1 MKVLISLVD
10 EEEAAEAIAG
20 GADIID
26 VKNPKEGALGANFP
40 WVIKR
45 IRKITPKKIEVSC
58 TLGDMPNFPGAT
70 SLAAAGAA
78 TTGVNYLKAGLSE
91 LKTKD
96 EAVYLMRNVVRA
108 VRECD
113 PTIKVACVGYADA
126 ERTGSLNPLLIPEIA
141 YKAEADFAMI
151 DTAVKDG
158 NSLFTFLT
166 ADTLKRFMAKS
177 RDRGLK
183 VALAGSLKKE
193 DLPAIYALGA
203 DVVGL
208 RSVACTGGD
217 RIKGRITKRN
227 VEELVEIVRRLD
239 KHNQVKV

>member
-1 MKVLISLVD
+1 MKVLISIVD
-10 EEEAAEAIAG
+10 EAEAAEAIAG

-45 IRKITPKKIEVSC
+45 IRKITPAKIEVSC
-58 TLGDMPNFPGAT
+58 TIGDLPNLPGAT

-78 TTGVNYLKAGLSE
+78 TTGVNYIKAGLSE

-96 EAVYLMRNVVRA
+96 EAVYLMQTVVRA

-113 PTIKVACVGYADA
+113 PTIKVATVGYADA
-126 ERTGSLNPLLIPEIA
+126 ERIGSINPLLIPEIA

-158 NSLFTFLT
+158 KGLFAFLT
-166 ADTLKRFMAKS
+166 ANTLKRFMAKS

-193 DLPAIYALGA
+193 DLPAVYALGA

-208 RSVACTGGD
+208 RSVACTEGD
-217 RIKGRITKRN
+217 RVKGRITKRK
-227 VEELVEIVRRLD
+227 VEEIVEIVRHLD
-239 KHNQVKV
+239 NNEVRI

>member
-1 MKVLISLVD
+1 MKVLISVVH

-20 GADIID
+20 TADIID

-40 WVIKR
+40 WVLKR
-45 IRKITPKKIEVSC
+45 IRKITPKKIGVSC
-58 TLGDMPNFPGAT
+58 TVGDMPNLPGAT

-78 TTGVNYLKAGLSE
+78 TTGVNYIKAGLSE

-96 EAVYLMRNVVRA
+96 DAVYLMRNVVRA

-113 PTIKVACVGYADA
+113 PTIKIATVGYADA
-126 ERTGSLNPLLIPEIA
+126 IRTGSINPLFIPEVA

-158 NSLFTFLT
+158 SSLFTFLT
-166 ADTLKRFMAKS
+166 ANTLKRFIAKS

-217 RIKGRITKRN
+217 RVKGRITRRN

-239 KHNQVKV
+239 KHHEVKV

>member
-1 MKVLISLVD
+1 MKVLISVVD

-20 GADIID
+20 GANIID

-45 IRKITPKKIEVSC
+45 IRKITPKRIEVSC
-58 TLGDMPNFPGAT
+58 TLGDMPNLPGAT

-78 TTGVNYLKAGLSE
+78 TTGVNYIKAGLRE

-96 EAVYLMRNVVRA
+96 DAVYLMWNVVRA

-113 PTIKVACVGYADA
+113 PTIKVATVGYADA
-126 ERTGSLNPLLIPEIA
+126 ERTGSINPLLIPEVA

-158 NSLFTFLT
+158 SSLFTFLT
-166 ADTLKRFMAKS
+166 T
-177 RDRGLK
+177 
-183 VALAGSLKKE
+183 
-193 DLPAIYALGA
+193 
-203 DVVGL
+203 
-208 RSVACTGGD
+208 
-217 RIKGRITKRN
+217 
-227 VEELVEIVRRLD
+227 
-239 KHNQVKV
+239 

>member
-1 MKVLISLVD
+1 VKVLISVVD

-58 TLGDMPNFPGAT
+58 TLGDMPNLPGAT
-70 SLAAAGAA
+70 SLAATGAA
-78 TTGVNYLKAGLSE
+78 TTGVNYVKAGLSE
-91 LKTKD
+91 LKSKD
-96 EAVYLMRNVVRA
+96 DAVFLMLNVVRA
-108 VRECD
+108 VRECN
-113 PTIKVACVGYADA
+113 PTVKIAAVGYADA
-126 ERTGSLNPLLIPEIA
+126 ERIGSINPLLVPDIA
-141 YKAEADFAMI
+141 YKAEADFAML
-151 DTAVKDG
+151 DTAVKNG

-166 ADTLKRFMAKS
+166 TDRLKRFMSKS

-183 VALAGSLKKE
+183 VALAGALKKE
-193 DLPAIYALGA
+193 DLPAVYALDA

-227 VEELVEIVRRLD
+227 VEELVEIVRRLE
-239 KHNQVKV
+239 KHNEIKI

>member
-1 MKVLISLVD
+1 MKVLISVVD

-26 VKNPKEGALGANFP
+26 AKNPKEGALGANFP

-45 IRKITPKKIEVSC
+45 IRKMTPKKIDVSC
-58 TLGDMPNFPGAT
+58 TLGDMPNLPGAM

-78 TTGVNYLKAGLSE
+78 TTGVNYIKAGLSE
-91 LKTKD
+91 IKNKKD
-96 EAVYLMRNVVRA
+96 AVYLMRSVVRA

-113 PTIKVACVGYADA
+113 PAIKVATVGYADA
-126 ERTGSLNPLLIPEIA
+126 ERVGSIDPLLLPDIA
-141 YKAEADFAMI
+141 CEAKTDFAMI
-151 DTAVKDG
+151 DTAIKDG

-166 ADTLKRFMAKS
+166 TDKLKRFISES

-183 VALAGSLKKE
+183 IALAGALKKE
-193 DLPAIYALGA
+193 DLPTVYALGA
-203 DVVGL
+203 DIVGL
-208 RSVACTGGD
+208 RSVACTGGN

-239 KHNQVKV
+239 KHNEVKV